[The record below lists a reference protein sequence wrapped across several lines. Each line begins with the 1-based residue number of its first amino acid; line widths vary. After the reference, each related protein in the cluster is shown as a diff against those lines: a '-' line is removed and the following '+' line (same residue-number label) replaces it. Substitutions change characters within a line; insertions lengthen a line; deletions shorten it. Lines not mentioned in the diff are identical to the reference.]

1 MPSRRAC
8 ASKVVSPKS
17 KRLRSGVER
26 GSVRLEGPS
35 GSLESAS
42 CACNLI
48 GAAPLLL
55 CYKDQSSEPP
65 RVFGRLS
72 SETPKYVLAA
82 SGANAPITWI
92 ISIDSTIIPLPYPPF
107 SPLLSNND
115 LFGDSPKANPLSVL
129 DDMCS
134 SSRLSLAFFGVLLL
148 LGLDVVSAFTVDSRL
163 GDAEVSHSGPTLLGG
178 EREKRAVYY
187 QDFNQF
193 PNLLVSSEPPN
204 DYLKMWITNEHNRF
218 RKLVPATDMRMLYW
232 SDELAASAQRHAN
245 RCDFRHSRDRVNV
258 GENIWAA
265 PYANYSD
272 AVERWF
278 QEVNDPRCGC
288 NHAYKHCCGHYV
300 QVVWAQTNL
309 VGCGY
314 ARCNDV
320 WGVQGRG
327 HRHVFVCH
335 YNPQGNTVPA
345 FTWATQNKPRCSD
358 CPTDAP
364 ACYEGLCYMPSA
376 KERLASGNAVD
387 QRR

>member
-26 GSVRLEGPS
+26 GSGCIVPGRHVFRAWAQARPRLPYLAAGVPKDSLTTNPRADLSPS
-35 GSLESAS
+35 
-42 CACNLI
+42 
-48 GAAPLLL
+48 AAFVCGFRRLP
-55 CYKDQSSEPP
+55 YRTSG
-65 RVFGRLS
+65 GRL
-72 SETPKYVLAA
+72 
-82 SGANAPITWI
+82 